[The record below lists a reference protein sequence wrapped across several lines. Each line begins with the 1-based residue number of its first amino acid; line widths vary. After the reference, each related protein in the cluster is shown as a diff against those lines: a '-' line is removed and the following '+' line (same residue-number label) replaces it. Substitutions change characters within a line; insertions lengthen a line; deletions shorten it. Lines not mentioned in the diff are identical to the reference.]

1 MSRRYRSTVVV
12 LLLVCLGGRADSAEL
27 KLPADGWASWRVP
40 AVAGAPDWCC
50 FGDHANKRGVCDLDA
65 RHGSYGTDSDDA
77 PADHTLVYARFK
89 AGQLQRVRAYGPTCK
104 VQTRSAVTELGDV
117 DVDTSARWLATQLAT
132 RATHDSD
139 VLAALA
145 THAGSVAENELVR
158 IAGHDGVRENRK
170 DALFWLGQ
178 LRGESGAR
186 AIEPFLTGDADA
198 QVREHAAFAISQS
211 QSPRRGELLIRQ
223 GQQDRSAK
231 VRSQAWFWLAQ
242 VGDAQAE
249 TAIRAALKSEV
260 SREVRHQA
268 VFALSQLPDE
278 RGVKALI
285 ALLED
290 RSLPLEDRKQA
301 LFWLGQSEDAAAQAY
316 LAQVLAAK

>member
-1 MSRRYRSTVVV
+1 MQTTQ
-12 LLLVCLGGRADSAEL
+12 
-27 KLPADGWASWRVP
+27 
-40 AVAGAPDWCC
+40 AVAD
-50 FGDHANKRGVCDLDA
+50 
-65 RHGSYGTDSDDA
+65 
-77 PADHTLVYARFK
+77 
-89 AGQLQRVRAYGPTCK
+89 
-104 VQTRSAVTELGDV
+104 LGDV
-117 DVDTSARWLATQLAT
+117 DADASARWLATQLT
-132 RATHDSD
+132 VRDRHHSD

-145 THAGSVAENELVR
+145 THAGSVADSELVR

-211 QSPRRGELLIRQ
+211 QSPRRGELLIKQ

-231 VRSQAWFWLAQ
+231 VRAQAWFWLAQ

-249 TAIRAALKSEV
+249 PAIRAALKAES
-260 SREVRHQA
+260 SKEVRHQA

-290 RSLPLEDRKQA
+290 RSLPLADRKQA
-301 LFWLGQSEDAAAQAY
+301 LFWLGQSEDDAAQAY

>member
-1 MSRRYRSTVVV
+1 
-12 LLLVCLGGRADSAEL
+12 LDRADQ
-27 KLPADGWASWRVP
+27 R
-40 AVAGAPDWCC
+40 
-50 FGDHANKRGVCDLDA
+50 RVCDLDA
-65 RHGSYGTDSDDA
+65 RHGSYGTNSDDA

-89 AGQLQRVRAYGPTCK
+89 GGQLERLRAYGPTCR
-104 VQTRSAVTELGDV
+104 VQTRSAVADLGDV
-117 DVDTSARWLATQLAT
+117 DVDTSARWLATQLAA
-132 RATHDSD
+132 RDGHDSD

-145 THAGSVAENELVR
+145 THAGDVAEGELVR
-158 IAGHDGVRENRK
+158 IAGHDGVRDNRK

-198 QVREHAAFAISQS
+198 QIREHAGFAIAQS
-211 QSPRRGELLIRQ
+211 KSPRRGELLIQQ
-223 GQQDRSAK
+223 GQQDRSTQ

-249 TAIRAALKSEV
+249 SAIRAAVKAEPAK
-260 SREVRHQA
+260 EVRHQA
-268 VFALSQLPDE
+268 VFALSQLPEE

-316 LAQVLAAK
+316 LAQVLAAR

>member
-1 MSRRYRSTVVV
+1 MSRRYRST
-12 LLLVCLGGRADSAEL
+12 LVALFLAWIGAHAEGTEL
-27 KLPADGWASWRVP
+27 KLPTEGWARWRVP

-50 FGDHANKRGVCDLDA
+50 FGDRANQRGVCDLDA

-77 PADHTLVYARFK
+77 PADHTMVYARFK
-89 AGQLQRVRAYGPTCK
+89 AGKLQRLRAYGPSCRVETK
-104 VQTRSAVTELGDV
+104 SSVADLGDV
-117 DVDTSARWLATQLAT
+117 DVDVSARWLAAQLTT
-132 RATHDSD
+132 RAAHDSD

-145 THAGSVAENELVR
+145 THAGTVAENELVR

-186 AIEPFLTGDADA
+186 AIEPFLTEDADA

-242 VGDAQAE
+242 VGDTQAE
-249 TAIRAALKSEV
+249 TAIRAAIKAEP

-316 LAQVLAAK
+316 LARVLAAK

>member
-1 MSRRYRSTVVV
+1 MSCRDRFVFVALTVAWI
-12 LLLVCLGGRADSAEL
+12 GGQADSAAL

-50 FGDHANKRGVCDLDA
+50 FGDRADQRRVCDLDA
-65 RHGSYGTDSDDA
+65 RHGSYGTNSDDA
-77 PADHTLVYARFK
+77 PADHTIIYARFK
-89 AGQLQRVRAYGPTCK
+89 AGQLERLRAYGPTCR
-104 VQTRSAVTELGDV
+104 VQTTQAVADLGDV
-117 DVDTSARWLATQLAT
+117 DADASARWLATQLT
-132 RATHDSD
+132 VRDRHQSD

-145 THAGSVAENELVR
+145 THAGSVADSELVR

-211 QSPRRGELLIRQ
+211 QSPRRGELLIKQ

-231 VRSQAWFWLAQ
+231 VRAQAWFWLAQ

-249 TAIRAALKSEV
+249 PAIRAALKAES
-260 SREVRHQA
+260 SKEVRHQA

-290 RSLPLEDRKQA
+290 RSLPLADRKQA
-301 LFWLGQSEDAAAQAY
+301 LFWLGQSEDDAAQAY